1 VHREEQHRSSRW
13 IFRVLEW
20 DDARARYPN
29 IWIEGLPRHVMALER
44 QASRLRLGDLI
55 AVYYPGSARHP
66 ERSDR
71 YVGLV
76 RVVGLRAGDAPD
88 QAWIDLEPVHRF
100 DPPLALEP
108 APSRVFMC
116 CDTGWPRAD
125 VALFQRVVDAAVA
138 AGWQPREHEREAAR
152 ERERERETEPVP
164 HPAPAPRAAERPE
177 PSRPHDD
184 GAPRRSFGGAS
195 LGGAMRDPR
204 RETWLAVVQQ
214 QGDRLDVV
222 RLEPTGRAG
231 LQAYLRDPDRS
242 LMLAE
247 AIGLA
252 FPFGL
257 PLPFAESLMGGS
269 FHEQGWW
276 AFARKLSRLSK
287 PDYLVALQ
295 EFREAQGEAMRHTDE
310 HAQAWSPLHRTDPDL
325 GPVAYHGIRMIAED
339 RSRFAIRPF
348 ESAQG
353 KLLLEVHPAGLV
365 RRLGLQQAMGN
376 GREPVLSR
384 IAQLPRWPV
393 LVPAALRVSCLE
405 SAAALEAVLAA
416 RAAAIAVLRQETERK
431 PEELAPERGEQV
443 RLEGWIY
450 GLEELEGEAAV

>member
-1 VHREEQHRSSRW
+1 M
-13 IFRVLEW
+13 FRVLEW
-20 DDARARYPN
+20 NDARARYPN
-29 IWIEGLPRHVMALER
+29 IWLEGLPRHVMALER

-55 AVYYPGSARHP
+55 AVYYPSSALNP
-66 ERSDR
+66 GRSER
-71 YVGLV
+71 YVGLS
-76 RVVGLRAGDAPD
+76 RVVGLRRADLPD
-88 QAWIDLEPVHRF
+88 RAWIDLETAHRF
-100 DPPLALEP
+100 DPPLALGRSP
-108 APSRVFMC
+108 GRVFMC
-116 CDTGWPRAD
+116 CDPGWPEAE
-125 VALFQRVVDAAVA
+125 VALFRQVFDAAMA
-138 AGWQPREHEREAAR
+138 AGWQPREEERESEPGARPAPMLR
-152 ERERERETEPVP
+152 ERDEQPLSVTK
-164 HPAPAPRAAERPE
+164 PE
-177 PSRPHDD
+177 
-184 GAPRRSFGGAS
+184 AVERRSFGGAS

-204 RETWLAVVQQ
+204 RETWLAVVELDA
-214 QGDRLDVV
+214 DRLVVV

-242 LMLAE
+242 LMHAE

-295 EFREAQGEAMRHTDE
+295 EFRAAQGETKRHTDE
-310 HAQAWSPLHRTDPDL
+310 QAQAYSPLHRMDPDL
-325 GPVAYHGIRMIAED
+325 GPVTYHGIRMIAED

-353 KLLLEVHPAGLV
+353 KLLLEVHPAGLL
-365 RRLGLQQAMGN
+365 RKLGLEQAMGN

-384 IAQLPRWPV
+384 LAHLPRWPV
-393 LVPAALRVSCLE
+393 EVQGAFRKSCLDN
-405 SAAALEAVLAA
+405 AAALEAVLAA
-416 RAAAIAVLRQETERK
+416 RGAAVAVLTDEAERK
-431 PEELAPERGEQV
+431 PEELAPARGEQV

-450 GLEELEGEAAV
+450 GLGEAV